1 MLFFVICTAVF
12 LTNLKKSDHGYP
24 VHKKGS
30 SFNLGIVAMVLCVLD
45 VGVMVWYKQAA
56 KITNQ
61 QLFPQCIERCLR
73 PRPRPQT
80 IKEGNGGEVI
90 VIVPA
95 NFSDNRS
102 EQRNVTRDSSTESDQ
117 LLGSN
122 PVRGYGGDGPVEDNL
137 MGNNPVGDNPVGGK
151 PVEDNIEEEN
161 LLGDNP
167 VGDNPVE
174 DNTEEDN
181 AVGDNPVRDS
191 PENSNPVRD
200 NPVGDNPAGVNTV

>member
-30 SFNLGIVAMVLCVLD
+30 SFNLGIVAIVLCALD
-45 VGVMVWYKQAA
+45 VGVMVGYKQAA

-73 PRPRPQT
+73 PRPRT
-80 IKEGNGGEVI
+80 IKEGNGGEDI

-122 PVRGYGGDGPVEDNL
+122 PGRVYGRGGPVEDNL
-137 MGNNPVGDNPVGGK
+137 MGNNPVEDNPMGGK
-151 PVEDNIEEEN
+151 PVKDNIEEN

-167 VGDNPVE
+167 VGDN
-174 DNTEEDN
+174 TEE
-181 AVGDNPVRDS
+181 
-191 PENSNPVRD
+191 D

>member
-12 LTNLKKSDHGYP
+12 LTNLTKSDHGYP

-61 QLFPQCIERCLR
+61 QLFPQCIERCFR
-73 PRPRPQT
+73 PRPRART

-122 PVRGYGGDGPVEDNL
+122 PGRVYGGGGPVEDNL
-137 MGNNPVGDNPVGGK
+137 MRNNPVGDNPVGGK
-151 PVEDNIEEEN
+151 PVEDNTEEEN
-161 LLGDNP
+161 LLGDK
-167 VGDNPVE
+167 PVE

-181 AVGDNPVRDS
+181 PVGDNPVRD
-191 PENSNPVRD
+191 
-200 NPVGDNPAGVNTV
+200 NPAGDNTV